1 VIALAAAF
9 VLGFIAGIA
18 FCLWLAR
25 DVEVAT
31 TREF

>member
-1 VIALAAAF
+1 MIALIAAF
-9 VLGFIAGIA
+9 VVGFVAGIA

-25 DVEVAT
+25 DVEVAM